1 MIASS
6 KGEKGFQVFNNLLML
21 LIALI
26 TLYPVLY
33 VLFASFSDASQL
45 ISYTGP
51 LFGPLGFDAGAY
63 KIVFNNP
70 NLGSGYLNTILYMV
84 CGTLI
89 SMLLTI
95 LGAYAFSRT
104 RAMFVK
110 YLMFFAAFTMWF
122 KPSMIPFFLT
132 VGTEMHMKN
141 TFWVMVLPRAISTYN
156 LIVLRTGFSQVPD
169 ALEES
174 ARIDGAKDFTI
185 LFRIFVPLCKANI
198 AVVTLFYMVSK
209 WNAWF
214 DAMIF
219 LNKRTM
225 FPLQLLLREILIL
238 NNTDSMLAASAV
250 QQGDQI
256 AVGETVKYATIVIAT
271 APILLVYPFIQRY
284 FVKGVMIGAIKG

>member
-1 MIASS
+1 MVASS
-6 KGEKGFQVFNNLLML
+6 RGEKIFQVFNNILML
-21 LIALI
+21 FIALI

-33 VLFASFSDASQL
+33 VLFASFSNPSEL
-45 ISYTGP
+45 IRHSGP
-51 LFGPLGFDAGAY
+51 LLGPLGFEMSAY
-63 KIVFNNP
+63 KIVLKNP
-70 NLGSGYLNTILYMV
+70 NIGTGYLNTILYMG

-89 SMLLTI
+89 SMFLTI

-104 RAMFVK
+104 RAMFTK
-110 YLMFFAAFTMWF
+110 YLMFFAVFTMWF

-141 TFWVMVLPRAISTYN
+141 TFWAMVLPRAISTYN

-169 ALEES
+169 SLEES

-209 WNAWF
+209 WNSWF
-214 DAMIF
+214 DAMLF
-219 LNKRTM
+219 LNKRNM

-250 QQGDQI
+250 SQGDQI

-271 APILLVYPFIQRY
+271 VPILCVYPFIQRY